1 MGRTVL
7 TFEGINNYFAKL
19 ASRLNDI
26 DDEAKDFL
34 KAEYENL
41 GKEIDDDTKEALK
54 KANLPA
60 GGVYSMGK
68 TKEAVINQPKA
79 EWSGTVL
86 EMGYGFNR
94 KKPNAG
100 SYLITGTP
108 KMKPVKEL
116 EDIYA
121 RQTYFKTKKRKIKK
135 DFDNF
140 IKEKWGDNNG
150 N

>member
-26 DDEAKDFL
+26 DEEVKDFL
-34 KAEYENL
+34 KDEYENL
-41 GKEIDDDTKEALK
+41 GKEIDKDTKAALK

-60 GGVYSMGK
+60 GGIYSTGK
-68 TKEAVINQPKA
+68 TKEAVIEKPKA
-79 EWSGTVL
+79 EWSGSIL
-86 EMGYGFNR
+86 EMGYGFNK

-116 EDIYA
+116 EEIYA
-121 RQTYFKTKKRKIKK
+121 RQTYFKKKKRKINK
-135 DFDNF
+135 DFNNF
-140 IKEKWGDNNG
+140 IKGKWGG
-150 N
+150 